1 MGTLLRRMS
10 SEMNI
15 LGLMSGTSLDGL
27 DMALCHFDSEQR
39 FQLLAAATIPYP
51 EHWRQRLAVLHRATA
66 LEYVRADVE
75 LGHWMG
81 MRVREFLSDRGLHAD
96 CIASHGHT
104 VFHQPQQGL
113 TTQIGDPNAISAE
126 TGLAVVA
133 DFRRLDVAL
142 GGQGAPLVP
151 IGDRMLFADYGCCIN
166 LGGIANISYEA
177 DDKRLAYDICPCN
190 MALNLLAA
198 RQGQPYD
205 RDGAMASA
213 GRIDQQLLQTLEALD
228 YYRLAPP
235 KTLGKEWFE
244 QHMEP
249 LFRAAMPTADLM
261 RTVAEHIARQLA
273 AAIPKSCSSA
283 LVTGGGAHNTF
294 LIGLLRQKRADVVI
308 TVPEAQ
314 IIDYKEAIIFSLLGY
329 LRLQGQPNCLA
340 SVTGARRDSS
350 AGLLCGDVNL

>member
-1 MGTLLRRMS
+1 M
-10 SEMNI
+10 
-15 LGLMSGTSLDGL
+15 
-27 DMALCHFDSEQR
+27 
-39 FQLLAAATIPYP
+39 
-51 EHWRQRLAVLHRATA
+51 
-66 LEYVRADVE
+66 
-75 LGHWMG
+75 
-81 MRVREFLSDRGLHAD
+81 
-96 CIASHGHT
+96 
-104 VFHQPQQGL
+104 
-113 TTQIGDPNAISAE
+113 
-126 TGLAVVA
+126 VA